1 MRTVEAHQREIE
13 RHFRAMVPS
22 PHLFDG
28 IGMHHHDERLDIGIR
43 YRGQIAEAGEPRV
56 FLSNA
61 QLNVLALA
69 MFMSMGAKQHWSRLA
84 VLLLDDPIQH
94 LDDLDA
100 VAFLDT
106 LRAVALGRFGARRQI
121 VLSTCDKIVYRL
133 MVQKFRLMEAS
144 GARFTAISLLDGG
157 TAGPTIQYDFG
168 GPAARQPRIA

>member
-1 MRTVEAHQREIE
+1 MI
-13 RHFRAMVPS
+13 PS

-28 IGMHHHDERLDIGIR
+28 IGMHHYGERLDIGIR
-43 YRGQIAEAGEPRV
+43 YRGQSEEAGEPRV
-56 FLSNA
+56 FLSSA

-69 MFMSMGAKQHWSRLA
+69 MFMSMGAKQRWSRLD

-121 VLSTCDKIVYRL
+121 VLSTCDKAMYRL
-133 MVQKFRLMEAS
+133 MIQKFRLIEAA
-144 GARFTAISLLDGG
+144 GARFAAISLVDGG

-168 GPAARQPRIA
+168 GPAARQARSA